1 MTTIKNVH
9 DPADATG
16 HKAEPADPTTSAT
29 KLTGAFRPLDQCMA
43 STRDLE
49 VGTPHSPQ
57 STDREPDF
65 PAMTLVDEASEHFAP
80 AREGVIPLD
89 SPVAHLGSSDAE
101 EAANPPPPQTTLR
114 EQSRRPRGYLTEKW
128 RPIVRVLL
136 PFAVGFY
143 LTNLFRTINA
153 LISDQ
158 LTSDLAL
165 GAADLGLL
173 TSVYFLTFAAA
184 QIPIGILLDR
194 YGPRRVESALLV
206 VAAGGAVLFGASQG
220 FVPLVL
226 ARALIGLGVAAALT
240 AGVKAIVLWFPK
252 ERVALVNGYLMML
265 GTLGAVTATVPA
277 ELLLAWTGW
286 RGLFDLLAVAT
297 AATAVMIY
305 FVVPEAGSATSAS
318 NGSESVSLKTVYS
331 DPRFWRLAPISA
343 TCAGTAW
350 ALQGLWA
357 APWLTDVEGID
368 RASVIRH
375 LFIMAVALTIGALL
389 LGTAADRLSRRGI
402 GPQTQLAVVTAVFIA
417 AQLALVL
424 RLPLPS
430 DLPWSVVGAVGAVP
444 VLSYAILAEYFPK
457 ELAGRAN
464 GALTLF
470 HFGGA
475 FVLQYAIGLVLQQ
488 WTSRDGHYPAIAYQ
502 VAFGI
507 NLGLQVAALAWFE
520 LPRVRRLGSTLV
532 SRQLRSSVRHED
544 NLVSG
549 TSYQQALRVWVGLR
563 DSARVQATN
572 WRLAAL
578 GSTGLSALLA
588 LTLAIAAGRA
598 SVTPYIIE
606 VDRLHDARAVHAAP
620 GAPSD
625 AQIAYLLAR
634 FVSNIRSLSVD
645 PIVVRS
651 NWLDALD
658 YVTDRGAQTLNDYAR
673 DADPFTKIGVRAIT
687 VEVIY
692 VVRAS
697 SDSFEIRWRE
707 QTYQDGTIVKTET
720 FTSVATIILS
730 FRPTDESMSKNPL
743 GLYIRALNWSADH
756 SANQAH

>member
-1 MTTIKNVH
+1 V
-9 DPADATG
+9 
-16 HKAEPADPTTSAT
+16 
-29 KLTGAFRPLDQCMA
+29 
-43 STRDLE
+43 
-49 VGTPHSPQ
+49 
-57 STDREPDF
+57 
-65 PAMTLVDEASEHFAP
+65 
-80 AREGVIPLD
+80 
-89 SPVAHLGSSDAE
+89 
-101 EAANPPPPQTTLR
+101 
-114 EQSRRPRGYLTEKW
+114 
-128 RPIVRVLL
+128 
-136 PFAVGFY
+136 
-143 LTNLFRTINA
+143 
-153 LISDQ
+153 
-158 LTSDLAL
+158 
-165 GAADLGLL
+165 
-173 TSVYFLTFAAA
+173 
-184 QIPIGILLDR
+184 
-194 YGPRRVESALLV
+194 
-206 VAAGGAVLFGASQG
+206 
-220 FVPLVL
+220 
-226 ARALIGLGVAAALT
+226 
-240 AGVKAIVLWFPK
+240 
-252 ERVALVNGYLMML
+252 
-265 GTLGAVTATVPA
+265 
-277 ELLLAWTGW
+277 
-286 RGLFDLLAVAT
+286 
-297 AATAVMIY
+297 
-305 FVVPEAGSATSAS
+305 
-318 NGSESVSLKTVYS
+318 
-331 DPRFWRLAPISA
+331 
-343 TCAGTAW
+343 
-350 ALQGLWA
+350 WA

-444 VLSYAILAEYFPK
+444 VLSYAILAEYFSK

-488 WTSRDGHYPAIAYQ
+488 WTSRDGHHPAIAYQ

-532 SRQLRSSVRHED
+532 SRQLRFSVRHED
-544 NLVSG
+544 DLVSD

-625 AQIAYLLAR
+625 AQIAYFLAR

-651 NWLDALD
+651 NWLDALN

-673 DADPFTKIGVRAIT
+673 DADPFTKIGVRATT

-730 FRPTDESMSKNPL
+730 PRTAGEAPSKNPL
-743 GLYIRALNWSADH
+743 GLYIRALNWSADLGP
-756 SANQAH
+756 QGVK